1 MTKRKKILMKD
12 LVFIGF
18 NKRVIALDRYT
29 GEIQWDWKSPKGS
42 GFPAILVDGDRIIV
56 SVLGYTYC
64 LEPTTGSVV
73 WENELKGFGTGTA
86 NISSALG
93 NSSQQA
99 AMAKIAADAAAA
111 AAASTSH
118 GAG

>member
-1 MTKRKKILMKD
+1 MTKRKQILMKD

-18 NKRVIALDRYT
+18 NKRVIALDRYS

-56 SVLGYTYC
+56 SVQGYTYC

-73 WENELKGFGTGTA
+73 WENELKGHGTG
-86 NISSALG
+86 ISCIATVRG
-93 NSSQQA
+93 NSSIGGA
-99 AMAKIAADAAAA
+99 ASKEAADAAAR
-111 AAASTSH
+111 ASERGT
-118 GAG
+118 GAGA

>member
-1 MTKRKKILMKD
+1 MTEKKVLLED
-12 LVFIGF
+12 LVFVGF
-18 NKRVIALDRYT
+18 NKRVLALDRYT
-29 GEIQWDWKSPKGS
+29 GEVKWNWKSPKGS

-73 WENELKGFGTGTA
+73 WENELTGFGTGTP
-86 NISSALG
+86 NIASSHG